1 MFERVPLHKASSH
14 RDVRSLVYSKKY
26 NVFFNLGDGAA
37 DEDRAGED
45 VVRALEEF
53 NVPFTGAD
61 LKHYDILKPD
71 MKMIAYYNDIK
82 TPKFFVVQDV
92 PTEEELRKLT
102 CASALKYPLIVK
114 HPHGFS
120 SIGMTRTCKCC
131 SFEDLAREL
140 TTFVK
145 NHNCAMV
152 EEFIVGDE
160 VTVLTVATPKGT
172 KVLPPVRVNF
182 PPGED
187 FKHFD
192 LK

>member
-82 TPKFFVVQDV
+82 TPKFFVFHRHD
-92 PTEEELRKLT
+92 P
-102 CASALKYPLIVK
+102 P
-114 HPHGFS
+114 
-120 SIGMTRTCKCC
+120 TCKCC